1 MIWINMVFM
10 VWIWIDLDN
19 FETEETKVKSN
30 DESAIGVYQV
40 YHWVYLY
47 LGWSTE
53 VADDDRSLRGLG
65 LWSTP
70 LINSKKTGGIF
81 RSYQVLS
88 KTSWFDL
95 IFGRPMTK
103 DLEAKKKCTCSVVQ
117 RWETVWLC
125 GKPPLDEFTER
136 LFFRPWLQV
145 CICCTMYIHIYI

>member
-1 MIWINMVFM
+1 M
-10 VWIWIDLDN
+10 VWIWIDLDS

-40 YHWVYLY
+40 YHWVYFY

-70 LINSKKTGGIF
+70 LINSKKNRGHIF

-88 KTSWFDL
+88 KTSWFDM
-95 IFGRPMTK
+95 IFGRPRILK
-103 DLEAKKKCTCSVVQ
+103 QKKVPVLRTFPIFLWGL
-117 RWETVWLC
+117 WENFETSLMVMIEIVLSSAMRNCVALWQASI
-125 GKPPLDEFTER
+125 GR
-136 LFFRPWLQV
+136 
-145 CICCTMYIHIYI
+145 IHGAIIL

>member
-1 MIWINMVFM
+1 M
-10 VWIWIDLDN
+10 VWIWIDLDS

-40 YHWVYLY
+40 YHWVYFY

-81 RSYQVLS
+81 LGHTRFWVKL
-88 KTSWFDL
+88 L
-95 IFGRPMTK
+95 IWYDFWKTK
-103 DLEAKKKCTCSVVQ
+103 DLEAKKSASAPYISDLSLGTL
-117 RWETVWLC
+117 R
-125 GKPPLDEFTER
+125 EFRNVTDGDDR
-136 LFFRPWLQV
+136 DSP
-145 CICCTMYIHIYI
+145 